1 MTQKRNIL
9 LAMTSLLLLG
19 AGCQV
24 AQQTDIPSI
33 TLDFTQEYQII
44 NGFGVSEAD
53 YADDVFV
60 FPQRNELLDALFAP
74 EGLHLNIL
82 RGEIF
87 PHYSASPK
95 LRDFAIESDT
105 SLQVAQQANLLEK
118 NELLRRGQFWLTA
131 EVHRK
136 YPDVLFAFSTWSP
149 PAWMKEGNHA
159 TSNYPASQ
167 GKLKKEHYQTYA
179 DYLADFYQ
187 AYQKAGIE
195 TYAISP
201 SNEPGYAAPWNSCLW
216 SADEMGTFIDDY
228 LLPTF
233 AKRNVSAK
241 VLFGEN
247 PAWSTVFDKLSMISS
262 ADFVNEVLTKH
273 PTMDSTRILAAGHG
287 YVLPDTMPL
296 PAELRQ
302 TPIIPFKQ
310 AVKRNIPMWVTE
322 ISDITPLDTSMEDGL
337 YWAKM
342 FQQYL
347 MEAHVSAVIYWLG
360 AQPTTTNESLLVM
373 NRETGNFFSTKRYDT
388 FGNYTRYIHAGSR
401 CIGYTSDKLPEELAA
416 STFRND
422 KQYTVVLVNPTDQS
436 VNCDL
441 KLQGAESN
449 QGNLMNFTTTSEK
462 RWEKGEIPFR
472 KQGYALEIPA
482 KSVVTY
488 TGQVK

>member
-1 MTQKRNIL
+1 MTKQRNIL

-24 AQQTDIPSI
+24 AKQSDMPSI
-33 TLDFTQEYQII
+33 TLDFAQEHQLIT
-44 NGFGVSEAD
+44 GFGVSEAD
-53 YADDVFV
+53 YADDVFA
-60 FPQRNELLDALFAP
+60 FPQRDAILDALFAP

-95 LRDFAIESDT
+95 HQDFAIASDT
-105 SLQVAQQANLLEK
+105 SLQVARHADQVEK

-131 EVHRK
+131 EVNK
-136 YPDVLFAFSTWSP
+136 NYPDVLFAFSTWSP
-149 PAWMKEGNHA
+149 PAWMKEGGHA
-159 TSNYPASQ
+159 TPNYPASH

-187 AYQKAGIE
+187 AYQSAGINI
-195 TYAISP
+195 YAISP

-216 SADEMGTFIDDY
+216 SAEEMGTFIDDY

-233 AKRNVSAK
+233 SKRNVGAK

-262 ADFVNEVLTKH
+262 ADFVNEVLTRH
-273 PTMDSTRILAAGHG
+273 PDMDSTRLLAAGHG

-347 MEAHVSAVIYWLG
+347 TEAHVSAIVYWLG

-373 NRETGNFFSTKRYDT
+373 NRETGQFTGTKRYDT
-388 FGNYTRYIHAGSR
+388 FGNYTRYIPAGSR
-401 CIGYTSDKLPEELAA
+401 CIGHTTEQLPEGIWA
-416 STFRND
+416 STFRN
-422 KQYTVVLVNPTDQS
+422 QQEYTVVLVNDTKEAVTCQ
-436 VNCDL
+436 L

-449 QGNLMNFTTTSEK
+449 QENLKSYTTTAEK
-462 RWEKGEIPFR
+462 RWNEGEIAFQ
-472 KQGYALEIPA
+472 KSGYRLELPA

-488 TGQVK
+488 TGKLK

>member
-19 AGCQV
+19 AGCQM
-24 AQQTDIPSI
+24 AKQTDIPSI
-33 TLDFTQEYQII
+33 TLDFTQEHQLIT
-44 NGFGVSEAD
+44 GFGVSEAD
-53 YADDVFV
+53 YADDVFA
-60 FPQRNELLDALFAP
+60 FPKRQEILDALFAP
-74 EGLHLNIL
+74 EGLDLNIL

-87 PHYSASPK
+87 PHYSASP
-95 LRDFAIESDT
+95 RQQDFAIQSDT
-105 SLQVAQQANLLEK
+105 SLQVAQHADQLEK

-149 PAWMKEGNHA
+149 PAWMKEGGHA
-159 TSNYPASQ
+159 TPNYPASH

-187 AYQKAGIE
+187 AYQSAGIE

-216 SADEMGTFIDDY
+216 SAEEMGDFIDHY

-233 AKRNVSAK
+233 AKRKVNAK

-296 PAELRQ
+296 PAELRH
-302 TPIIPFKQ
+302 TPIIPFQQ

-347 MEAHVSAVIYWLG
+347 TEAHVSAIVYWLG

-373 NRETGNFFSTKRYDT
+373 NRETGQLTGTKRYDT
-388 FGNYTRYIHAGSR
+388 FGNYTRYIPAGSR
-401 CIGYTSDKLPEELAA
+401 CIGHTTHQLPAEVSVSA
-416 STFRND
+416 FRH
-422 KQYTVVLVNPTDQS
+422 QQTYTVVLVNSTDQAVS
-436 VNCDL
+436 CQLN
-441 KLQGAESN
+441 LQGAESN
-449 QGNLMNFTTTSEK
+449 QGHLMSYTTTAEK
-462 RWEKGEIPFR
+462 RWEKEEISFQ
-472 KQGYALEIPA
+472 KQGYNLKLPA

-488 TGQVK
+488 TGKLK